1 MRVAMVVGLLLFN
14 VLMGLYG
21 NGFADNAS
29 ADTGLA
35 DTPQVQAA
43 DDQAPPPP
51 SWP

>member
-14 VLMGLYG
+14 VMMGVYES
-21 NGFADNAS
+21 GFAGNAS
-29 ADTGLA
+29 ADMGLS
-35 DTPQVQAA
+35 DTPQVQAS